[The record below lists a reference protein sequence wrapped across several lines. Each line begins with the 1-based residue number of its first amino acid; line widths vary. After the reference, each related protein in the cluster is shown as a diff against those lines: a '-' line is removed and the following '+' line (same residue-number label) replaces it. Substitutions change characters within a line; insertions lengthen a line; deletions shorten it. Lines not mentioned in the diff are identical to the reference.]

1 MTLIDSLFTK
11 GVKPSRRD
19 ICAINI
25 RDKKKKKKKMESPL
39 LNQLSNRIRHEVV
52 LCSNTR

>member
-1 MTLIDSLFTK
+1 MNMTLIDSLFTK

-25 RDKKKKKKKMESPL
+25 RDKKKKNGISIIKPT
-39 LNQLSNRIRHEVV
+39 V
-52 LCSNTR
+52 

>member
-1 MTLIDSLFTK
+1 MNMTLIDSLFTK

-25 RDKKKKKKKMESPL
+25 RDKKKKKNGISIIKP
-39 LNQLSNRIRHEVV
+39 NV
-52 LCSNTR
+52 

>member
-25 RDKKKKKKKMESPL
+25 RDKKKKKMESPL
-39 LNQLSNRIRHEVV
+39 LNQMSNRIRHEVV